1 MFLVGEG
8 IETRKCAKTT
18 LYTLSKNKI
27 KKLWRKSKKGVDNGW
42 KCGII
47 NKLSRKTAALQKP
60 NKSDV
65 PAKTQRGTEQ
75 RAGGKLL
82 KRRLESS
89 KKYRKKCLTKS
100 TTFDI
105 MIELSERRASRTL
118 KIEQYW
124 NLWNLKRDGKSRKT
138 IPKPRDR
145 QTSNSYR
152 TQAIVS
158 EWSWFNTLW
167 VINTIYK
174 EFDPG
179 SGRTLAARLTHASRT
194 ELRELAF

>member
-1 MFLVGEG
+1 M
-8 IETRKCAKTT
+8 
-18 LYTLSKNKI
+18 
-27 KKLWRKSKKGVDNGW
+27 KKLERNFEKGVDFRR

-47 NKLSRKTAALQKP
+47 NKLSRKIAALQKP

-65 PAKTQRGTEQ
+65 PAKTRRGTGQ

-118 KIEQYW
+118 KIEQY
-124 NLWNLKRDGKSRKT
+124 
-138 IPKPRDR
+138 
-145 QTSNSYR
+145 
-152 TQAIVS
+152 
-158 EWSWFNTLW
+158 
-167 VINTIYK
+167 
-174 EFDPG
+174 
-179 SGRTLAARLTHASRT
+179 
-194 ELRELAF
+194 

>member
-1 MFLVGEG
+1 M
-8 IETRKCAKTT
+8 CT
-18 LYTLSKNKI
+18 LPKNKS
-27 KKLWRKSKKGVDNGW
+27 KKLWRKSKKGVDFRR

-47 NKLSRKTAALQKP
+47 NKLSRKTAALQNP

-65 PAKTQRGTEQ
+65 PAKTQRGTGE
-75 RAGGKLL
+75 RAGEKLL
-82 KRRLESS
+82 KRRSESS

-158 EWSWFNTLW
+158 EWLQRFNAFKWRL
-167 VINTIYK
+167 NTIYK

>member
-1 MFLVGEG
+1 MVKSVVLWISCRARQQLFKIQIKAMYQQKRSGEPESVRAEAFKKAFG
-8 IETRKCAKTT
+8 RLK
-18 LYTLSKNKI
+18 KI
-27 KKLWRKSKKGVDNGW
+27 S
-42 KCGII
+42 
-47 NKLSRKTAALQKP
+47 
-60 NKSDV
+60 
-65 PAKTQRGTEQ
+65 
-75 RAGGKLL
+75 
-82 KRRLESS
+82 
-89 KKYRKKCLTKS
+89 KKCLTKS